1 MLNKPARA
9 KSFAKEAR
17 MKRLAA
23 LVLSLTILLT
33 LMAGACAP
41 KKPPL
46 GSEQNPIVMVFV
58 PSGESEEIKRGG
70 EKLAELLG
78 QKLGL
83 KVKINLASSY
93 AAAVEA
99 MGAGQAHIGWLNT
112 LSYLL
117 AHEKYGVD
125 VILVTVRFK
134 QTYYT
139 GQIIV
144 RADSG
149 IKSIADLK
157 GKVMCW
163 VDPLSTSGYLMP
175 RILLKANGVDPDKDF
190 AKTVNAGSHPNVV
203 KAVYNKDCDAGAT
216 YVDARGVVEK
226 DLPDVKEK
234 VIQLAFTAKI
244 PNDNVSVVKDLP
256 ADLKEKI
263 KKALLEIAKSE
274 EGAQALKTVYQIE
287 GLQEATDSFYDEF
300 RAQLSASG
308 YKLEELVKPQK

>member
-1 MLNKPARA
+1 MRRVSPR
-9 KSFAKEAR
+9 
-17 MKRLAA
+17 
-23 LVLSLTILLT
+23 LVLGILVLG
-33 LMAGACAP
+33 LALGACAP
-41 KKPPL
+41 QKPPL
-46 GSEQNPIVMVFV
+46 GSEQNPLVMVFV

-70 EKLAELLG
+70 EQLAELLG
-78 QKLGL
+78 QKLNM
-83 KVKINLASSY
+83 KVKMNLASSF

-117 AHEKYGVD
+117 AHEKYGVE
-125 VILVTVRFK
+125 VILGTVRFN

-144 RADSG
+144 RAGSG

-157 GKVMCW
+157 GKTMCW

-175 RILLKANGVDPDKDF
+175 RILLKANGVDPDQDF

-203 KAVYNKDCDAGAT
+203 KAVYNGDCDAGAT
-216 YVDARGVVEK
+216 YVDARGAVEK

-234 VIQLAFTAKI
+234 VVVLATTAKI
-244 PNDNVSVVKDLP
+244 PNDNVSVIKDLP
-256 ADLKEKI
+256 SDLREKI
-263 KKALLEIAKSE
+263 RQALLEIAQSE
-274 EGAQALKTVYQIE
+274 EGKKALKTVYGIE
-287 GLQEATDSFYDEF
+287 GLQAVEDSFYDEF

-308 YKLEELVKPQK
+308 YKLEDLVKPAK